1 MKKFTA
7 LFLLVVMSAVL
18 LSGCSST
25 KLSDS
30 FDKDTVEKSAKQV
43 IEDLNNDDYDSVIS
57 MFRDDLKEE
66 LTAGSLKDAATKTY
80 GNAGKFEKYKSVS
93 ILGQK
98 VKSTKEDCAVAIVVA
113 NYEKQKVEFTLSFD
127 TDMKLIGLYMK

>member
-1 MKKFTA
+1 MKKLTA
-7 LFLLVVMSAVL
+7 LFLLVVMSAAL
-18 LSGCSST
+18 LNGCSST

-43 IEDLNNDDYDSVIS
+43 IEDLNNGDYDSVVS
-57 MFRDDLKEE
+57 MFRDDLKEK
-66 LTAGSLKDAATKTY
+66 LTAGSLKDAAAKTY
-80 GNAGKFEKYKSVS
+80 GNAGKFNKYKSVS

-98 VKSTKEDCAVAIVVA
+98 VKSTKEDSAVAIVVA
-113 NYEKQKVEFTLSFD
+113 NYEKQKVDFTISFD

>member
-7 LFLLVVMSAVL
+7 LFLLVVMSTVL

-25 KLSDS
+25 KLSNS

-43 IEDLNNDDYDSVIS
+43 IEALNNGDYDSVTS
-57 MFRDDLKEE
+57 MFRDDLKEK
-66 LTAGSLKDAATKTY
+66 LTAESLKDAATKTY
-80 GNAGKFEKYKSVS
+80 DNAGKFNKYKSVS

-98 VKSTKEDCAVAIVVA
+98 IKSTKEDCAVAIVVA

>member
-1 MKKFTA
+1 MKK
-7 LFLLVVMSAVL
+7 LIVL
-18 LSGCSST
+18 LLMAAMTTTLLGGCSST

-43 IEDLNNDDYDSVIS
+43 IEYLNNADYQSVTN
-57 MFRDDLKEE
+57 MFREDLQKD
-66 LTAGSLKDAATKTY
+66 LSADTLKDAVEKTY
-80 GNAGKFEKYKSVS
+80 GSAGKFSEYKSTT

-98 VKSTKEDCAVAIVVA
+98 IKSTKEDSAVAIIIA
-113 NYEKQKVEFTLSFD
+113 KYEKKKVTFTISFD

>member
-1 MKKFTA
+1 MI
-7 LFLLVVMSAVL
+7 VIAVGL

-30 FDKDTVEKSAKQV
+30 FNKDTVEKSAKQV
-43 IEDLNNDDYDSVIS
+43 IEYLNNADYDSVTNL
-57 MFRDDLKEE
+57 FRDDLKKD
-66 LTAGSLKDAATKTY
+66 LSADTLKNAVEKTY
-80 GNAGKFEKYKSVS
+80 SNAGKFDDYKSIS

-98 VKSTKEDCAVAIVVA
+98 IKSTKEDSAVAIVVA
-113 NYEKQKVEFTLSFD
+113 KYEKQKVTFTITFD